1 MLEIERNQTSIE
13 NNPMKTLFLAVI
25 AMISLSTPLMAV
37 SDPVSVPDGGVTV
50 AMLAVAVGGL
60 VLLRRKM

>member
-1 MLEIERNQTSIE
+1 
-13 NNPMKTLFLAVI
+13 MKTLFLAVI
-25 AMISLSTPLMAV
+25 AMISLSTPLMAAA
-37 SDPVSVPDGGVTV
+37 DPVSVPDGGVTV

>member
-1 MLEIERNQTSIE
+1 MQ
-13 NNPMKTLFLAVI
+13 TLFLAVA
-25 AMISLSTPLMAV
+25 AMISLSTPLMAAT
-37 SDPVSVPDGGVTV
+37 DPVNVPDGGITV